1 MRSALLA
8 TVLAG
13 AAVMAGVPA
22 MAHAPVLD
30 CFKDKDTESVRC
42 EAGFSDGTSAAGK
55 KLLILDAN
63 HRLIQEGV
71 LDATGSFTFK
81 PPAGDYHVVFHGGQ
95 NHEVTLYSS
104 DIS

>member
-1 MRSALLA
+1 MRSILVGVA
-8 TVLAG
+8 LAG
-13 AAVMAGVPA
+13 AVLPATLA

-30 CFKDKDTESVRC
+30 CFVEKESGSVKC

-55 KLLILDAN
+55 KLAILDAQ
-63 HRLIQEGV
+63 HKLIQEGV

-81 PPAGDYHVVFHGGQ
+81 APGGEYHVVFRGGE
-95 NHEVTLYSS
+95 NHEVTIYST